1 LEKILKIKNKKKEMS
16 AKNSGP
22 QLNSLRDNYN
32 KLVSK
37 KAMASRSKK
46 VQWESKRRFTSI

>member
-1 LEKILKIKNKKKEMS
+1 MS

-37 KAMASRSKK
+37 RVLASKSKK